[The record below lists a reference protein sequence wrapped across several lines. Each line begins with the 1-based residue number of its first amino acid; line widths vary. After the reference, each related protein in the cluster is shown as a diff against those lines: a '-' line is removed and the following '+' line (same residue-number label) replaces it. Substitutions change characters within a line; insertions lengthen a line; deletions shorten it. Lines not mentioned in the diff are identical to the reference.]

1 MEKEKCC
8 ETKAKDWW
16 VFEKKKYR
24 WEQMRIQKKYM
35 WLAIR
40 AEKRE
45 CTSGDR
51 LYVKPDWSKG

>member
-16 VFEKKKYR
+16 VVENKKYR
-24 WEQMRIQKKYM
+24 WEQMRIQKKNM

-40 AEKRE
+40 VEKRE

-51 LYVKPDWSKG
+51 L

>member
-16 VFEKKKYR
+16 VVEKKKYR
-24 WEQMRIQKKYM
+24 WEQMRIQKKNM

-51 LYVKPDWSKG
+51 L